1 MKKQPRKNQKSE
13 DRNQKLNE
21 LVHGLFNGITE
32 DDVMRPKANGK
43 IMMRSREI
51 TDEEIEILR
60 RDAEVFKDS
69 VIWNMLKRELQLAAN
84 ERMFDNA
91 KEIDDMIFGKA
102 MLYNLDLIDK
112 KLKNLVTLGINRICG

>member
-1 MKKQPRKNQKSE
+1 
-13 DRNQKLNE
+13 
-21 LVHGLFNGITE
+21 
-32 DDVMRPKANGK
+32 MRPKANGK

-69 VIWNMLKRELQLAAN
+69 VIWNILKRELQLAAN